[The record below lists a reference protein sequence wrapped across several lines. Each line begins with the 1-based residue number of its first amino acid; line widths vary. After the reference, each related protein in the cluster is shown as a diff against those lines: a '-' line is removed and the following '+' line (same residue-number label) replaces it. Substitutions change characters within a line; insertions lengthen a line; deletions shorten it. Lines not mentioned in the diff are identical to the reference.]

1 MIQRFSLL
9 ILSFLFLVLSSC
21 YTISHP
27 QPCPGLVDLDAPK
40 ESTALN
46 Y

>member
-1 MIQRFSLL
+1 MMQKLSLL

-27 QPCPGLVDLDAPK
+27 QPCPGLVDLDITE